1 MRTYK
6 TDEFV
11 EVEQKILR
19 GAIILLIGFALG
31 IVVACE
37 VIGAL

>member
-6 TDEFV
+6 KDEFV
-11 EVEQKILR
+11 ELEQKILR
-19 GAIILLIGFALG
+19 GEIILFIGFALG

-37 VIGAL
+37 LIGV